1 MITYLLFHS
10 SLSKIFK
17 YTTSKINQ
25 VGWVHQ
31 LPISLDNIA
40 ASSLKEPTLPI
51 LYNKLPIQLYIKYSS
66 ISYSLFQYYIITSSL
81 LSLPQELFNYIV
93 NYLSRKYISILLAT
107 SKSTYIKGTCAFNK
121 SCFYII
127 LAKLL
132 YKGLYN
138 TKKILDNI
146 HARYIRT
153 IYFKA
158 YKR

>member
-1 MITYLLFHS
+1 M
-10 SLSKIFK
+10 
-17 YTTSKINQ
+17 
-25 VGWVHQ
+25 
-31 LPISLDNIA
+31 
-40 ASSLKEPTLPI
+40 
-51 LYNKLPIQLYIKYSS
+51 
-66 ISYSLFQYYIITSSL
+66 TSSL

-93 NYLSRKYISILLAT
+93 DYLPKKYASILLAT

-138 TKKILDNI
+138 TKKILDNT
-146 HARYIRT
+146 HARYIYT

-158 YKR
+158 YKRRFRDNLTEINNHLILILVKAL